1 MGKIIA
7 IANQKGGVGKTT
19 TAINLAAALA
29 ILEKKVLLIDADP
42 QANASS
48 GLGFR
53 IEEDDYS
60 IYDLLVN
67 DAHLEDIILET
78 EVPNLHLVP
87 SSIDL
92 VGAEIELVNLEE
104 REFQMKEKLNGKIDA
119 YDYVIIDC
127 LPSLGLITLNA
138 LTAADSVLVPIQ
150 CEIFSLEGYSKL
162 RNTISLVQSSLNTDL
177 EIEGIV
183 LSMYD
188 KRLKMANL
196 VVEEVTQNLGDLV
209 YETIVHRNSKI
220 GEAPSMGMPVIT
232 YDISSKGASNYLNLA
247 FEFLKRNNDEVGS
260 RNTNTRIKQRVK
272 NLTNS

>member
-104 REFQMKEKLNGKIDA
+104 REFQMKEKVNGKIDA

-162 RNTISLVQSSLNTDL
+162 RNTISLVQSSLNTEL